1 MAKKSPLPFLKVGT
15 EWIELEIIS
24 DADVI
29 LTTFGYTPFLQVQEI
44 RTGTEYQLYI
54 SAKSLAEPL
63 EKLRKDNS
71 NTFEGI
77 QLRIRKENA
86 DRKARYEVDTDVDSQ
101 KRLKLSIDASDDTQ
115 ERPQPSEDM
124 KKKLENVLLN

>member
-1 MAKKSPLPFLKVGT
+1 MATEISTFLKVGT

-29 LTTFGYTPFLQVQEI
+29 LTTFGYAPFLRVQEI
-44 RTGTEYQLYI
+44 GTGTEYRLYI

-63 EKLRKDNS
+63 EELRKDNS
-71 NTFEGI
+71 GTFEGI
-77 QLRIRKENA
+77 QFRIRKESI
-86 DRKARYEVDTDVDSQ
+86 DRKARYEVDADVDSQ
-101 KRLKLSIDASDDTQ
+101 KRPKPSIDAGEDTQ
-115 ERPQPSEDM
+115 ERPNLSEDI